1 MNYFSF
7 SVWTKTWGTS
17 PSPHPNGSSSSP
29 DPESPSAAP
38 APEPGAV
45 ANVLPSSSAA
55 GSGAGSSAGS
65 TSGWATGA
73 GNPSTDGLVTSPPT
87 TGCSSSSGPT
97 TSKKLKISHLFY
109 LHSST
114 NSNAFLASS
123 IYSLACV
130 KIAISSSIVYHPF
143 SIKSNHDL

>member
-1 MNYFSF
+1 M
-7 SVWTKTWGTS
+7 
-17 PSPHPNGSSSSP
+17 
-29 DPESPSAAP
+29 
-38 APEPGAV
+38 
-45 ANVLPSSSAA
+45 
-55 GSGAGSSAGS
+55 
-65 TSGWATGA
+65 GA

-97 TSKKLKISHLFY
+97 TSRIKKFLICL

-123 IYSLACV
+123 IYSLASV

-143 SIKSNHDL
+143 CNKSNHDL